1 MRYGFVYLIKFC
13 DTIHNNLSIFDYPTF
28 SCSFDIR
35 RSILIFFN
43 HFFRPAFYLPKVLPP
58 HLGGISPTYGNNPL
72 DNGTVIEGQQMKKDG
87 EKEKEKER
95 EESEGEIETEIE
107 IEGGRGNGT
116 GAKIEVIVKEEEIE
130 KEKEKENKKGYT
142 RREEINALKY
152 DDRKMEGRNEVLEK
166 ISSILEFESKIAV
179 VIKIEEKE
187 SNDVLVST
195 KKNLADSDQRRVLN
209 SANSINLKNNDKN
222 NNNNSNNS
230 NNNKMNNNSQSLE
243 IKMQERE
250 REERNQYIELISII

>member
-142 RREEINALKY
+142 RREEIDALKY
-152 DDRKMEGRNEVLEK
+152 DDGKMEGRNEVLKK

-209 SANSINLKNNDKN
+209 SANSINLENDYKN
-222 NNNNSNNS
+222 NNNNN